1 MLLCLFEARGR
12 FMARS
17 LSQRGPTGRS
27 PGGRGTGLG
36 RQSCSC
42 CVWFPFGPR
51 DLDKRAAFID
61 WGGFGGGR
69 GLPKSAFAFLF
80 S

>member
-1 MLLCLFEARGR
+1 MLLCVFEAGGR

-17 LSQRGPTGRS
+17 LHQHSFLGHGGGRGVEGTRGS
-27 PGGRGTGLG
+27 PGGRDTGLG

-42 CVWFPFGPR
+42 CVWFSFGPR

-61 WGGFGGGR
+61 WGD
-69 GLPKSAFAFLF
+69 
-80 S
+80 